1 MKLPGVPDGG
11 YGHLGAVAG
20 AGGHLGGMHSIR
32 SSSGGPDEA
41 IDTPSIV
48 LPVLEAKIGL
58 GHFAFLI

>member
-1 MKLPGVPDGG
+1 MKLPGVQDGG
-11 YGHLGAVAG
+11 YGPVRAG

-41 IDTPSIV
+41 VDTPNIV

-58 GHFAFLI
+58 YINHF